1 MGKPLPSDVH
11 IDVALS
17 NLSIKYSNEELV
29 GEKLFPAFNVGKD
42 SGKYYIY
49 GKENLRTYRT
59 KRAPGT
65 RAASMDWSVS
75 SDSFKCEE
83 YALEH
88 PIADEVRNEADAPL
102 KPESDAT
109 EMLTDT
115 IMLDHEVRIAA
126 LALAAGSYATGHS
139 NAAPKK
145 WDDYTAS
152 DPVED
157 IRAMNSLIHGKIM
170 RKANTL
176 LLGQQVYD
184 VLCNHPD
191 ILSRLS
197 GNATKVVTAEMLAA
211 IFKVKEVI
219 VGGAVQITSV
229 EGAATE
235 ASSYVWGK
243 NVILAYKGTP
253 GLKTLTF
260 GQVFRREGYR
270 QVEKW
275 REQPIKSDIVKTAD
289 KTDEKI
295 IASGAGALLTAV
307 IS

>member
-11 IDVALS
+11 IDAALS
-17 NLSIKYSNEELV
+17 NLSIKYSNDELV
-29 GEKLFPAFNVGKD
+29 GERLFSVLPVDKD
-42 SGKYYIY
+42 SNKYFIY

-75 SDSFKCEE
+75 SDSYKCEE

-88 PIADEVRNEADAPL
+88 PITDEEREDADAPIN
-102 KPESDAT
+102 PEADAT

-115 IMLDHEVRIAA
+115 IMLDHEVRMAT
-126 LALAAGSYATGHS
+126 LATTAGSFAVGHA

-157 IRAMNSLIHGKIM
+157 VRAMGSLIHSKIM
-170 RKANTL
+170 RKPNTL
-176 LLGQQVYD
+176 LLGKQVFD
-184 VLCNHPD
+184 VLCNQPD
-191 ILSRLS
+191 ILARLS
-197 GNATKVVTAEMLAA
+197 GNATKVVTEEMLAF

-219 VGGAVQITSV
+219 VGSGVQITSR

-235 ASSYVWGK
+235 VSSYIWGK
-243 NVILAYKGTP
+243 NVVLAYKGAP
-253 GLKTLTF
+253 GLKSLTF
-260 GQVFRREGYR
+260 GQVFRKKGYR

-295 IASGAGALLTAV
+295 IASGAGALLSAV